1 MKLTDLTSQRG
12 LPSQCASHVSVVP
25 AYAGTQCRRGLAV
38 IAMVL
43 VLGGLALALLT
54 LAGQTAIQRKKF
66 QSAYMDNQ
74 QCNEL
79 LEYGERILRMRII
92 ENKDYSGETIPLE
105 IPWSASRSNGSI
117 PNFGEIAIHRIADP
131 DNANP
136 GNANPGNAD
145 PDNAATWRITV
156 NCGQRSSARFEAAK
170 SIRLSR

>member
-1 MKLTDLTSQRG
+1 MMFIVLPSQRR

-66 QSAYMDNQ
+66 QSAYLDNQ

-79 LEYGERILRMRII
+79 LEYGERILKMRII
-92 ENKDYSGETIPLE
+92 ESTDYSGETIQLE
-105 IPWSASRSNGSI
+105 IPWSATRSNVSI
-117 PNFGEIAIHRIADP
+117 PNVGEIAIHRIA
-131 DNANP
+131 NA
-136 GNANPGNAD
+136 
-145 PDNAATWRITV
+145 DNAATWRITV

-170 SIRLSR
+170 SIRLSQ

>member
-1 MKLTDLTSQRG
+1 MMLTALPSQRR

-66 QSAYMDNQ
+66 QSAYQDNQ

-79 LEYGERILRMRII
+79 LEYGERILKMRII
-92 ENKDYSGETIPLE
+92 ENTDYSGETIQLE
-105 IPWSASRSNGSI
+105 IPWSATRSNVSI
-117 PNFGEIAIHRIADP
+117 PIFGEIAIHRITDP
-131 DNANP
+131 DNANLD
-136 GNANPGNAD
+136 NANPND
-145 PDNAATWRITV
+145 AAKWRITV
-156 NCGQRSSARFEAAK
+156 NCGQRASARFEAAK

>member
-1 MKLTDLTSQRG
+1 MMLTDLPNQRG

-25 AYAGTQCRRGLAV
+25 AYAGTQRRRGLAV

-54 LAGQTAIQRKKF
+54 LAGQTAIQRKKL
-66 QSAYMDNQ
+66 QSAYLDNQ

-79 LEYGERILRMRII
+79 LEYGERILRVRIL
-92 ENKDYSGETIPLE
+92 ESTDYSGETIQLE
-105 IPWSASRSNGSI
+105 IPWSAVRSNVSI
-117 PNFGEIAIHRIADP
+117 PNVAEIAIHRIANRDNANL

-136 GNANPGNAD
+136 NDAT
-145 PDNAATWRITV
+145 TWRITV
-156 NCGQRSSARFEAAK
+156 NCGQRASARFEAAK

>member
-1 MKLTDLTSQRG
+1 MMFIVLPSQRR

-66 QSAYMDNQ
+66 QSAYQDNQ

-79 LEYGERILRMRII
+79 LEYGERILKMRII
-92 ENKDYSGETIPLE
+92 ENTDYSGETIQLE
-105 IPWSASRSNGSI
+105 IPWSATRSNVSI
-117 PNFGEIAIHRIADP
+117 PIFGEIAIHRITDP
-131 DNANP
+131 DNANLD
-136 GNANPGNAD
+136 NANPND
-145 PDNAATWRITV
+145 AAKWRITV
-156 NCGQRSSARFEAAK
+156 NCGQRASARFEAAK

>member
-1 MKLTDLTSQRG
+1 MMLTV
-12 LPSQCASHVSVVP
+12 LPSQRRVP
-25 AYAGTQCRRGLAV
+25 SQRRRGLAV

-54 LAGQTAIQRKKF
+54 LAGQTAIQGKKF

-79 LEYGERILRMRII
+79 LEYGERILKMRIL
-92 ENKDYSGETIPLE
+92 ESTDYSGETIQLE
-105 IPWSASRSNGSI
+105 IPWSATRSNVSI
-117 PNFGEIAIHRIADP
+117 PNFGEIAIHRIADL
-131 DNANP
+131 
-136 GNANPGNAD
+136 GNTN

-156 NCGQRSSARFEAAK
+156 HCGQRSSARFEAAK

>member
-1 MKLTDLTSQRG
+1 MMLTDLPSQRRI
-12 LPSQCASHVSVVP
+12 PSQR
-25 AYAGTQCRRGLAV
+25 RRGLAV

-54 LAGQTAIQRKKF
+54 LAGQTAIQAKKF

-79 LEYGERILRMRII
+79 LEYGERILKMRIL
-92 ENKDYSGETIPLE
+92 ESTDYSGETIPLE
-105 IPWSASRSNGSI
+105 IPWSATRSNVSI

-131 DNANP
+131 DNAN
-136 GNANPGNAD
+136 

>member
-1 MKLTDLTSQRG
+1 MKLTDLPSQRRI
-12 LPSQCASHVSVVP
+12 PSQH
-25 AYAGTQCRRGLAV
+25 RRGLAV

-54 LAGQTAIQRKKF
+54 LAGQTAIQGKKF

-79 LEYGERILRMRII
+79 LEYGERILKMRII
-92 ENKDYSGETIPLE
+92 ESTDYSGETIPLE
-105 IPWSASRSNGSI
+105 IPWSATRSNGSI
-117 PNFGEIAIHRIADP
+117 PNFGEIAIHRIANP

-136 GNANPGNAD
+136 VNANL
-145 PDNAATWRITV
+145 DNANTWRITV

>member
-1 MKLTDLTSQRG
+1 MMLTAVFSQRR
-12 LPSQCASHVSVVP
+12 LPSER
-25 AYAGTQCRRGLAV
+25 RRGFAV

-54 LAGQTAIQRKKF
+54 LAGQTAIQAKKF

-79 LEYGERILRMRII
+79 LEYGERILKMRIL
-92 ENKDYSGETIPLE
+92 ESTDYSGETIPLE
-105 IPWSASRSNGSI
+105 IPWSATQSNVSI
-117 PNFGEIAIHRIADP
+117 PNFGEIAIHRIANP

-136 GNANPGNAD
+136 DNANT
-145 PDNAATWRITV
+145 DNAATWRITV

-170 SIRLSR
+170 SIRISR